1 MKYEPIFQF
10 LRIMIRVYIHESAK
24 MDVKISYVLNR
35 KTILKPFPVPDEVDQ
50 FQYRFIE
57 NEL

>member
-1 MKYEPIFQF
+1 M
-10 LRIMIRVYIHESAK
+10 
-24 MDVKISYVLNR
+24 YVGIVVVL
-35 KTILKPFPVPDEVDQ
+35 KQKPILKPFPVPDEVDQ